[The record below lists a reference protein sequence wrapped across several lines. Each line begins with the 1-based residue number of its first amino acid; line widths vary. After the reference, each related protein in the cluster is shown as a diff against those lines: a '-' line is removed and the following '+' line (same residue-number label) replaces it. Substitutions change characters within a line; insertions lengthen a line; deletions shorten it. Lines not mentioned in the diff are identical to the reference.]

1 MNAQSQNKA
10 TFLGRSIW
18 FWVGLTA
25 ASTAM
30 VAALAITGAVE
41 NKAALMILLIAPA
54 ITMMG
59 IVAAVVNRGQSAS
72 SGCIAAGEAQR
83 RYVKRVAIFSSLYLA
98 TFALMTFLDQE
109 VDLPFAVRVMIGVL
123 PGLAVSGI
131 FWAIGRLIV
140 EEQDEFMRMLI
151 IRQSLI
157 ASGLALTSASVWGFL
172 EAADI
177 APHVDAYWFAI
188 IWFFGL
194 GVGAVF
200 NRIQYGTWGAV

>member
-1 MNAQSQNKA
+1 MNAQSQNKG
-10 TFLGRSIW
+10 TFLGRSLW
-18 FWVGLTA
+18 FWLGLTA
-25 ASTAM
+25 ASLAM
-30 VAALAITGAVE
+30 VAVLATTGAVE

-54 ITMMG
+54 ITMIG
-59 IVAAVVNRGQSAS
+59 IVAAVVNRGQAANGS
-72 SGCIAAGEAQR
+72 CLAAGEAQR
-83 RYVKRVAIFSSLYLA
+83 RYIKRVAIFSSLYLA

-109 VDLPFAVRVMIGVL
+109 VELPFAVRVMIGVL